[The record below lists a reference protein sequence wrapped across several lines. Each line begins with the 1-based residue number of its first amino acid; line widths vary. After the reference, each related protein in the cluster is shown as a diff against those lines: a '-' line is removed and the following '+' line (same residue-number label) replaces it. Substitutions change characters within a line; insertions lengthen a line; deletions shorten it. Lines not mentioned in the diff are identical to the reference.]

1 MVVVGAELAVVSG
14 ENLAFG
20 TEIAVVG
27 RENVAV
33 TEKIQLLIEKMQL

>member
-1 MVVVGAELAVVSG
+1 MGAELAVVSG
-14 ENLAFG
+14 ENLTVGA
-20 TEIAVVG
+20 EIAVVG